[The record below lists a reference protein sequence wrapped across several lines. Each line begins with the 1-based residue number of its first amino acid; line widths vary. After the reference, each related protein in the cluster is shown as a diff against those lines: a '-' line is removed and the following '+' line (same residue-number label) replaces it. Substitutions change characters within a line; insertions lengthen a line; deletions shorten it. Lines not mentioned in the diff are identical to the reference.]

1 MSELDVSPRPE
12 TPDVSGAYPRLSDEQ
27 IMVLSRYGV
36 KRHIDKGEALF
47 REGDPY
53 CDFFVILSGSVA
65 VVQETEE
72 EPRLIAVHG
81 PKRFLGDLSLLTGQ
95 RLYLTA
101 VAEQPTEVLAIP
113 IDNLKEAATE
123 DPGLGD
129 CVLRA
134 FIVRRSLHSGI
145 GAGFRIVGSRFSE
158 DARRLR
164 DFASRN
170 RLPYRWID
178 LEDDQAAEATLKRLN
193 ITPDQTPVVIWKG
206 HHVLYNPSNA
216 ELASLIGLRRP
227 TQGAWDLLVV
237 GAGPAGLAAAVYGA
251 SEGLTT
257 VVIDSVATGGQAA
270 TSSQIENYL
279 GFPAGISGA
288 ELADRAVIQAKKFG
302 AMFTIPAEAKSLSTA
317 PGYHVVRLADDA
329 EVMAH
334 AVILATGAS
343 DRRLEVPG
351 AKRLEGTS
359 VYYAAT
365 DTEANLCRGDPVV
378 IVGGGN
384 SAGQAS
390 VFLAKH
396 AAVVNLVI
404 RHENLERDMS
414 RYLADRI
421 EHTPG
426 IRVWRN
432 CEVLEL
438 LGETLLREVVIDDR
452 STGARKGIAAAALF
466 VLIGT
471 VPHTQWLEGQLPLD
485 ERGFVLTGRRRATQD
500 THGPDKP
507 DCPDTG
513 RASMFETARPGVFAV
528 GDVRS
533 GSVKR
538 VATAV
543 GEGAVAVQ
551 LVHEF
556 MAGIPAEQP

>member
-27 IMVLSRYGV
+27 IMVLSRHGA
-36 KRHIDKGEALF
+36 KRVADKGEALF

-101 VAEQPTEVLAIP
+101 VAQEPTEILAVP

-134 FIVRRSLHSGI
+134 FLVRRSLHSGI
-145 GAGFRIVGSRFSE
+145 GAGFRIVGSRFSA

-170 RLPYRWID
+170 RLPCRWID
-178 LEDDQAAEATLKRLN
+178 LEDDQEAEAILRRLN
-193 ITPDQTPVVIWKG
+193 VTPDQTPVVIWKG

-216 ELASLIGLRRP
+216 ELASLIGLRRS

-237 GAGPAGLAAAVYGA
+237 GAGPAGLATAVYGA

-270 TSSQIENYL
+270 TTSQIENYL

-288 ELADRAVIQAKKFG
+288 ELADRAAIQAKKFG

-317 PGYHVVRLADDA
+317 DSHHVVRLADDA

-334 AVILATGAS
+334 AVILATGARY
-343 DRRLEVPG
+343 RRLEVPG
-351 AKRLEGTS
+351 AKRLDGSS

-365 DTEANLCRGDPVV
+365 DTEAKLCRGDPVV

-396 AAVVNLVI
+396 ATVVNLVL
-404 RHENLERDMS
+404 RHENLARDMS

-421 EHTPG
+421 EHTPT

-438 LGETLLREVVIDDR
+438 RGETVLREVVIEHR
-452 STGARKGIAAAALF
+452 STGAREGIATAALF
-466 VLIGT
+466 VLIGS
-471 VPHTQWLEGQLPLD
+471 VPNTQWLDRQLPLD
-485 ERGFVLTGRRRATQD
+485 DRGYVLTGRQRARRVTD
-500 THGPDKP
+500 GPDGRGAF
-507 DCPDTG
+507 DT
-513 RASMFETARPGVFAV
+513 AVSSIFETARPGVFAV

-538 VATAV
+538 VASAV
-543 GEGAVAVQ
+543 GDGAVVVR
-551 LVHEF
+551 LIHEF
-556 MAGIPAEQP
+556 MSGSSSA

>member
-1 MSELDVSPRPE
+1 MLLSKYGQRRLTGRGDV
-12 TPDVSGAYPRLSDEQ
+12 
-27 IMVLSRYGV
+27 
-36 KRHIDKGEALF
+36 LF

-53 CDFFVILSGSVA
+53 CDFYVVLSGSVA
-65 VVQETEE
+65 VVQETEQ

-101 VAEQPTEVLAIP
+101 VAQEPTEVLAIP
-113 IDNLKEAATE
+113 IEKLKDAATE
-123 DPGLGD
+123 DPELGD

-145 GAGFRIVGSRFSE
+145 GAGFRIVGSRFSA

-178 LEDDQAAEATLKRLN
+178 LEDDQEAEAMLNRLN
-193 ITPDQTPVVIWKG
+193 VTPDQTPVVIWKG

-216 ELASLIGLRRP
+216 ELASLIGLRGP
-227 TQGAWDLLVV
+227 TQGACDLLVV

-257 VVIDSVATGGQAA
+257 VVIDAVATGGQAA
-270 TSSQIENYL
+270 TTSQIENYL
-279 GFPAGISGA
+279 GFPAGIPGA

-302 AMFTIPAEAKSLSTA
+302 ATFTIPAEAKALSTA
-317 PGYHVVRLADDA
+317 DGYHVVGLADDT

-334 AVILATGAS
+334 AVILATGAWY
-343 DRRLEVPG
+343 RRLDVPG
-351 AKRLEGTS
+351 MKRLERSS

-365 DTEANLCRGDPVV
+365 DTEANLCRGDPVM
-378 IVGGGN
+378 IIGGGN

-390 VFLAKH
+390 VFLARH

-404 RHENLERDMS
+404 RHEDLARDMS

-421 EHTPG
+421 EHTPS

-432 CEVLEL
+432 CEVVEL
-438 LGETLLREVVIDDR
+438 RGETLLEEAVIEDR
-452 STGARKGIAAAALF
+452 RNGAREGVAAAALF
-466 VLIGT
+466 VLIGS
-471 VPHTQWLEGQLPLD
+471 VPHTQWLDGQLPLD
-485 ERGFVLTGRRRATQD
+485 ERGFVLTGRQQASQD
-500 THGPDKP
+500 IHGPDNP

-513 RASMFETARPGVFAV
+513 GASMFETARPGVFAV

-543 GEGAVAVQ
+543 GEGAVAVR

-556 MAGIPAEQP
+556 MAGSSSAEQP